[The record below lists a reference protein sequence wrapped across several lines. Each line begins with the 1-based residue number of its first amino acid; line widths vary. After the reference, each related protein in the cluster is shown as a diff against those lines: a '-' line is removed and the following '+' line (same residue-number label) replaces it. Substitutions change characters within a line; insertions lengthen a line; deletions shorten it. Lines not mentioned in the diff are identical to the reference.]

1 MKSNNNKTFLPPITS
16 NNHIQNN
23 QNNHS
28 SPPKNNS
35 KEKKEKLDNNAN
47 NNNNN
52 NNNKLPNI
60 KSINNSPELKKNED
74 TSTYVE
80 EMKKGTYNILVC
92 VRCRP
97 LSSLE
102 YQLST
107 FETIRIMD
115 NKMVILMD
123 PIEYNGPN
131 TIFKNRS
138 REQTYAFDFAFDK
151 YSSQEV
157 VFENSTKFLIEGVVN
172 GYNATVFAYGATGAG
187 KTYTMLGTES
197 NPGIMPL
204 TLKELFNK
212 VKLLKSERQY
222 KLKFWY
228 LEIYNEN
235 IRDLLRFMNQSNSAG
250 NIMEENESLDL
261 REDPIKGIIVSG
273 ITEINVNNSDDML
286 KILKRGNRNRTQEA
300 TGANETSS
308 RSHAIL
314 QVSIEYKD
322 KNCGIDFEIKYSKLS
337 LIDLAGSERASATQ
351 NRGIRLIEGANI
363 NRSLLTLGNC
373 INALCDAMSKGIK
386 KPYVPYRDS
395 KLTRLLKDSLGGN
408 ARTVM
413 IANVSPSI
421 NTFDDTYNTLKY
433 ANRAKNI
440 KTVVTRNILNAQY
453 HISNYANIINN
464 LKNEI
469 AQLKQQLLAKN
480 NIINEIKNNNNN
492 VSINNSLNNNINKP
506 TNDSNEK
513 NKDNNNKKAN
523 NSVFDN
529 EDKFLENIKEI
540 KELCKNQAA
549 VKQKILS
556 VKNEMNKL
564 TEVIEMNKDISTI
577 KNGIEYLMNQHDNN
591 LNNNNN
597 NNPKQDGNLKNID
610 NNTNQILDNEN
621 DKNSKLSFLKEK
633 MENFHKT
640 LLANQNKFKEIDNL
654 YDKVISISSRKF
666 NYSDTQKELL
676 NLFVKNTN
684 YKNQLMDYKFNNMLN
699 KSKID
704 IKDEYIQEL
713 EKQIEYRDEIIKEFK
728 INIAN
733 SKLSTCIK
741 ELEVLKNE
749 YKNKIEK
756 AYISQNASLFQ
767 IPNINNSIPYS
778 NSLTNPNNEQNGT
791 INGTSIKRSGTQSRK
806 KTNNI
811 SSNKNIININ
821 KNSINNRIPSNYIRG
836 SGISIGLSKNSSCS
850 KITSKKYQN
859 NNNINFNG
867 NKIGINKEGANFI
880 TNNGTA
886 QFPPSISNKIF
897 GKNFL
902 GNNINNNIGLKRNP
916 RSYICNNNNNFNN
929 INKDVGINNNSNKS
943 KLNEKT
949 KRHKSAIGVIN
960 VHNHNNSYNE
970 EDYYYICNK
979 NNFKFWSDRLMT
991 VEQMPHFKKSDINSK
1006 INEKNI
1012 KRQKFLDRI
1021 NADIKDLL

>member
-1 MKSNNNKTFLPPITS
+1 MKSNNTKTFLPPI
-16 NNHIQNN
+16 NNNAHLQNN
-23 QNNHS
+23 NS
-28 SPPKNNS
+28 RSPTNLPKEQ
-35 KEKKEKLDNNAN
+35 KEKAEN

-52 NNNKLPNI
+52 VNNNKFPNI
-60 KSINNSPELKKNED
+60 NSINNSQELKKNED
-74 TSTYVE
+74 TNAYIE

-102 YQLST
+102 YQLSSY
-107 FETIRIMD
+107 ETIRIMD
-115 NKMVILMD
+115 DKMVILMD

-151 YSSQEV
+151 YSTQNT
-157 VFENSTKFLIEGVVN
+157 VFEKSTKFLIDGVVN

-212 VKLLKSERQY
+212 VKILKSERQY

-235 IRDLLRFMNQSNSAG
+235 IRDLLRFMNPNNTNN
-250 NIMEENESLDL
+250 NIIEENESLDL

-273 ITEINVNNSDDML
+273 ITEINVNNSNDML

-314 QVSIEYKD
+314 QVAIEYKD
-322 KNCGIDFEIKYSKLS
+322 KNSGIDFEIKYSKLS

-440 KTVVTRNILNAQY
+440 KTVVTRNVLNAQY
-453 HISNYANIINN
+453 HISNYVNIINN

-469 AQLKQQLLAKN
+469 AQLKQQIASKN
-480 NIINEIKNNNNN
+480 KSNIDESIINIKINNSNNNSIESNKDKTTIEKNKENENNNNN
-492 VSINNSLNNNINKP
+492 NK
-506 TNDSNEK
+506 SK
-513 NKDNNNKKAN
+513 F
-523 NSVFDN
+523 FDN
-529 EDKFLENIKEI
+529 EDKFMENIKEI
-540 KELCKNQAA
+540 KELCKNQLA

-556 VKNEMNKL
+556 TKNEINKL
-564 TEVIEMNKDISTI
+564 SEVIEMNKDISTI
-577 KNGIEYLMNQHDNN
+577 NNGISFLINQTDIKDKDKDKDK
-591 LNNNNN
+591 
-597 NNPKQDGNLKNID
+597 KQEGPTKNID
-610 NNTNQILDNEN
+610 NNTNQILDDEN
-621 DKNSKLSFLKEK
+621 DKNSKLNHLKEK
-633 MENFHKT
+633 MDNFQQK
-640 LLANQNKFKEIDNL
+640 LLENQNRFKEIDNII
-654 YDKVISISSRKF
+654 DKVISICSNKY
-666 NYSDTQKELL
+666 NYSDIQKEIF
-676 NLFVKNTN
+676 NTFIKNTN
-684 YKNQLMDYKFNNMLN
+684 YKVQLMDNKFNNLIN

-704 IKDEYIQEL
+704 IKDDYIKEL
-713 EKQIEYRDEIIKEFK
+713 EKQIEYRDEVIKEFK
-728 INIAN
+728 INIQN
-733 SKLSTCIK
+733 SKCSTLIK
-741 ELEVLKNE
+741 ELDNLKSE
-749 YKNKIEK
+749 YKSKIEK
-756 AYISQNASLFQ
+756 AYISQNIPLFQ
-767 IPNINNSIPYS
+767 LSNMNNPIPYN
-778 NSLTNPNNEQNGT
+778 NSLTNPNNIDQVYST
-791 INGTSIKRSGTQSRK
+791 ITGTSKRSGTQSK
-806 KTNNI
+806 KKVNNI
-811 SSNKNIININ
+811 IINKNNKNI
-821 KNSINNRIPSNYIRG
+821 INNRIPSNYIRG
-836 SGISIGLSKNSSCS
+836 SGNSFGLVKNSSCS
-850 KITSKKYQN
+850 KISSKKFQNNNNVNNNIIISNKQGGNIVSNNGYGQIPPSSTNKIFNKGNSNNNTNSLSSNNSLKRNPKSYVCN
-859 NNNINFNG
+859 NNNIN
-867 NKIGINKEGANFI
+867 KEQINSSNF
-880 TNNGTA
+880 
-886 QFPPSISNKIF
+886 
-897 GKNFL
+897 
-902 GNNINNNIGLKRNP
+902 
-916 RSYICNNNNNFNN
+916 
-929 INKDVGINNNSNKS
+929 NSNKV
-943 KLNEKT
+943 KNNEKS
-949 KRHKSAIGVIN
+949 KRHKSAIGVLN
-960 VHNHNNSYNE
+960 VRNHNNSYNE
-970 EDYYYICNK
+970 DDYYYICNK
-979 NNFKFWSDRLMT
+979 NNFKYWSDRLMT
-991 VEQMPHFKKSDINSK
+991 AEQIPQFKKSDINNK

-1021 NADIKDLL
+1021 NADIKDIL